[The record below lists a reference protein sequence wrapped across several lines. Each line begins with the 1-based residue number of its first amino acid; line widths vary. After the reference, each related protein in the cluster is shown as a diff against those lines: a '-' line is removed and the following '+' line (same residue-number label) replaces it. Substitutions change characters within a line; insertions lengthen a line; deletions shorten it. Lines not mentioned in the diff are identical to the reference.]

1 MSISTE
7 AAFFSSQCARAYTV
21 DALLRPYTK
30 PDAARTFLHKQ
41 GALSR
46 PIGDDFFFASFSFR
60 HFFFLISLLCLFG
73 EMTERN
79 HPGGYLFEILSA
91 KVIDTPSRTHA
102 SSRVFGARVFSS
114 TYKAKSIP
122 IVH

>member
-1 MSISTE
+1 MQRGLFCTNRVRFLDRSVTT
-7 AAFFSSQCARAYTV
+7 FSS
-21 DALLRPYTK
+21 LP
-30 PDAARTFLHKQ
+30 FL
-41 GALSR
+41 
-46 PIGDDFFFASFSFR
+46 FVT
-60 HFFFLISLLCLFG
+60 FFFLISLLCLFG

-114 TYKAKSIP
+114 IYKAKSIP

>member
-46 PIGDDFFFASFSFR
+46 PIGDDFFFTSFSFR
-60 HFFFLISLLCLFG
+60 HFFFSYIAIMSVWG
-73 EMTERN
+73 NDGKESSGR
-79 HPGGYLFEILSA
+79 LS
-91 KVIDTPSRTHA
+91 V
-102 SSRVFGARVFSS
+102 
-114 TYKAKSIP
+114 
-122 IVH
+122 